1 MKTVLVTG
9 YNGFIGSN
17 LIPEL
22 QKKFRLIGVSKLKH
36 SDINIKQIKHDISKN
51 NIIRLPEKISTI
63 IHLAGITGVDFCQSN
78 PKKAFATNIQ
88 GTKQILDLARKKD
101 SNVIFL
107 STSHVFGKPKNNTI
121 KEDYEKN
128 PSSVYG
134 ITKLAGEILCK
145 SYSNSYGLNIG
156 IPRLF
161 SIYGPHAPIHS
172 VSYSIIQQILTKK
185 NIRLGNIK
193 SERDFLYV
201 KDAINAILIIMKK
214 NKKFNDYNIGAGK
227 GYSITEICDLVKKIL
242 KKDNVSIK
250 TVRTKIRKND
260 FSSIISNSSKI
271 KKLGWEPKIS
281 IKKGLRFTVDWH
293 KHKI

>member
-51 NIIRLPEKISTI
+51 NMIRLPEKISTI
-63 IHLAGITGVDFCQSN
+63 IHLAGITSVDFCRNN
-78 PKKAFATNIQ
+78 PEKAFATNIQ
-88 GTKQILDLARKKD
+88 GTKQILELARKKD

-107 STSHVFGKPKNNTI
+107 STSHVFGKVKNNTI

-128 PSSVYG
+128 PNSVYG

-185 NIRLGNIK
+185 NIHLGNIK

-201 KDAINAILIIMKK
+201 KDAIGAISTIMKK

-242 KKDNVSIK
+242 KKDHVSIK

-271 KKLGWEPKIS
+271 KKLGWSPKTS
-281 IKKGLRFTVDWH
+281 IKRGLKFTVDWY

>member
-51 NIIRLPEKISTI
+51 NTIRLPEKISTI

-88 GTKQILDLARKKD
+88 GTKQILELARKKD

-128 PSSVYG
+128 PNSVYG

-242 KKDNVSIK
+242 KKDHVSIK

-260 FSSIISNSSKI
+260 FRSIISNSSKI

-281 IKKGLRFTVDWH
+281 IKKGLRFTIDWP

>member
-51 NIIRLPEKISTI
+51 NTIRLPEKISTI

-88 GTKQILDLARKKD
+88 GTKQILELARKKD

-107 STSHVFGKPKNNTI
+107 STSHVFGKVKNNTI

-128 PSSVYG
+128 PNSVYG

-201 KDAINAILIIMKK
+201 KDAINAILIISKK
-214 NKKFNDYNIGAGK
+214 NKKFNDYNVGAGK

-242 KKDNVSIK
+242 KKDHVSIK

>member
-51 NIIRLPEKISTI
+51 NMIRLPEKISTI

-88 GTKQILDLARKKD
+88 GTKQILELARKKD

-107 STSHVFGKPKNNTI
+107 STSHVFGKVKNNTI

-128 PSSVYG
+128 PNSVYG

-201 KDAINAILIIMKK
+201 KDAINAILIITKK
-214 NKKFNDYNIGAGK
+214 NKKFNDYNVGAGK
-227 GYSITEICDLVKKIL
+227 GYSIIEICDLVKKIL
-242 KKDNVSIK
+242 YMKEI
-250 TVRTKIRKND
+250 
-260 FSSIISNSSKI
+260 
-271 KKLGWEPKIS
+271 
-281 IKKGLRFTVDWH
+281 
-293 KHKI
+293 

>member
-51 NIIRLPEKISTI
+51 NMIRLPEKISTI

-88 GTKQILDLARKKD
+88 GTKQILELARKKD

-214 NKKFNDYNIGAGK
+214 NKKFNDYNVGAGK
-227 GYSITEICDLVKKIL
+227 GYSIIEICDLVKKIS
-242 KKDNVSIK
+242 KKDHVSIK

>member
-51 NIIRLPEKISTI
+51 NTIRLPEKISTI

-88 GTKQILDLARKKD
+88 GTKQILELARKKD

-107 STSHVFGKPKNNTI
+107 STSHVFGKVKNNTI
-121 KEDYEKN
+121 KSDYEKN
-128 PSSVYG
+128 PNSVYG

-242 KKDNVSIK
+242 KKDHVSIK

-281 IKKGLRFTVDWH
+281 IKKGLRFTIDWH

>member
-51 NIIRLPEKISTI
+51 NTIRLPEKISTI

-88 GTKQILDLARKKD
+88 GTKQILELARKKD

-128 PSSVYG
+128 PNSVYG

-145 SYSNSYGLNIG
+145 SYSNSYGLHIG

-214 NKKFNDYNIGAGK
+214 NKKFNDYNVGAGK
-227 GYSITEICDLVKKIL
+227 GYSIIEICDLVKKIS
-242 KKDNVSIK
+242 KKDHVSIK